1 MGQTGF
7 MATLPKVPAR
17 TYAPFGLAVLVVTL
31 FSAYTAYRSSVVID
45 HERYF
50 WLDDD
55 QMISMR
61 YARNLA
67 EGQGLVWNAGERVE
81 GYSNFGWVVVMAGVH
96 LLPLSDAKTALVIR
110 IINWGLAIALLLLA
124 RRLLRRL
131 VPDSGLE
138 AAILL
143 LVLSVC
149 ADVVFWSANGT
160 EFTLIGVLF
169 LWVVDRLFEESTT
182 KRPRVATYAVLGVLV
197 CIRADGLHLWLAA
210 ALLALGLWRSRRGLA
225 LLALSLL
232 PVVAH
237 LLFRRAYYGLWL
249 PNTYYLKVDSVPG
262 KLPSGLGYSLGFAIH
277 YCLPLLLALLG
288 AIISRQR
295 WRWLLLGG
303 IGISLAYVV
312 GVGGDVYPHFRFLAH
327 EVPVLL
333 VLALACTRDMG
344 VRARPIRPILEAGL
358 ALTVILA
365 TGLLT
370 RNSVISKNGSPLIGT
385 TVGVTIRN
393 NAGAQDRVAVLA
405 AGAVGY
411 FSRRPMIDL
420 LGKSDPQVARLP
432 GLPFGGAGHNK
443 YDPGFS
449 FGRGADLLVYGF
461 GPDEARQLTGS
472 GYNAAVAHDPTFVRE
487 FLPNSLAVSVLSSR
501 GYIYFRGSSG
511 AARRDAWRLPVIER

>member
-1 MGQTGF
+1 
-7 MATLPKVPAR
+7 
-17 TYAPFGLAVLVVTL
+17 
-31 FSAYTAYRSSVVID
+31 
-45 HERYF
+45 
-50 WLDDD
+50 
-55 QMISMR
+55 
-61 YARNLA
+61 
-67 EGQGLVWNAGERVE
+67 LVWNAGERVE
-81 GYSNFGWVVVMAGVH
+81 GYSNFGWVMVMAGVH

-232 PVVAH
+232 PLVAH

-262 KLPSGLGYSLGFAIH
+262 KLQSGLGYSLGFAIH

-288 AIISRQR
+288 AITGRQR

-303 IGISLAYVV
+303 LAISLAYVV

-370 RNSVISKNGSPLIGT
+370 RNSVISKNGNPLIGT
-385 TVGVTIRN
+385 TIGVTIRN

-420 LGKSDPQVARLP
+420 LGKNDPHVARLQ
-432 GLPFGGAGHNK
+432 GLAFGGAGHNK

-449 FGRGADLLVYGF
+449 FGRGADLLVYGY
-461 GPDEARQLTGS
+461 GPNEARKLTGS
-472 GYNAAVAHDPTFVRE
+472 GYNAAVARDPTFVRE
-487 FLPNSLAVSVLSSR
+487 FLPNSLVVSALSSR

>member
-7 MATLPKVPAR
+7 MARLSKVTAR
-17 TYAPFGLAVLVVTL
+17 ECAPLCLAVLVVTL
-31 FSAYTAYRSSVVID
+31 FSAYAAYRSSIVLD

-61 YARNLA
+61 YARNLV

-81 GYSNFGWVVVMAGVH
+81 GYSNFGWVMVMAGVH
-96 LLPLSDAKTALVIR
+96 LLPLSDAKTALVIEVL
-110 IINWGLAIALLLLA
+110 NWGLAVALLLLA

-131 VPDSGLE
+131 VPDRGLE
-138 AAILL
+138 AAILM
-143 LVLSVC
+143 LVLPVC

-169 LWVVDRLFEESTT
+169 LWVVDRLFEESATE
-182 KRPRVATYAVLGVLV
+182 RPRALTYGVLGVLA
-197 CIRADGLHLWLAA
+197 CIRADGLHVWLAA

-237 LLFRRAYYGLWL
+237 LLFRHAYYGIWL

-262 KLPSGLGYSLGFAIH
+262 KLHAGLGYSLGFAIH

-288 AIISRQR
+288 AITSRQR

-344 VRARPIRPILEAGL
+344 RPARPIRPLLGAGL

-370 RNSVISKNGSPLIGT
+370 RNSVISKNGSPLICT
-385 TVGVTIRN
+385 TIGVTIRN
-393 NAGAQDRVAVLA
+393 NADAWDRVAVLV

-411 FSRRPMIDL
+411 FSRHPMIDL
-420 LGKSDPQVARLP
+420 LGKSDPHIARLP
-432 GLPFGGAGHNK
+432 GLAFGGAGHNK

-449 FGRGADLLVYGF
+449 LGRGADLLVYGF
-461 GPDEARQLTGS
+461 GPNQARQLRGS

-487 FLPNSLAVSVLSSR
+487 FLPNSLVVSALSSR

>member
-7 MATLPKVPAR
+7 MATLPKVTGR
-17 TYAPFGLAVLVVTL
+17 RCAPLCLAVLAVTL
-31 FSAYTAYRSSVVID
+31 FSAYAAYRSSIVLD

-81 GYSNFGWVVVMAGVH
+81 GYSNFGWVMVMAGVH
-96 LLPLSDAKTALVIR
+96 LLPFSDAKTALVIR
-110 IINWGLAIALLLLA
+110 VINWGLAVVLLLLA

-131 VPDSGLE
+131 VPDGGLE

-143 LVLSVC
+143 LMLSVC

-160 EFTLIGVLF
+160 EFTVISVLF
-169 LWVVDRLFEESTT
+169 LWVVDRLFEESATQ
-182 KRPRVATYAVLGVLV
+182 RPRVATYGVLGVLA

-237 LLFRRAYYGLWL
+237 LLFRRAYYGVWL

-262 KLPSGLGYSLGFAIH
+262 KLHAGLGYSLGFAIH
-277 YCLPLLLALLG
+277 YCIPLLLALLG
-288 AIISRQR
+288 AITSRQR

-333 VLALACTRDMG
+333 VLALACARNMG
-344 VRARPIRPILEAGL
+344 RRARPVRPILGAGL

-385 TVGVTIRN
+385 TIGVTIRN
-393 NAGAQDRVAVLA
+393 NAGTQDRVAVLA

-420 LGKSDPQVARLP
+420 LGKNDPHVARLP
-432 GLPFGGAGHNK
+432 GLAYGGAGHNK
-443 YDPGFS
+443 YEPGFS
-449 FGRGADLLVYGF
+449 FGRGADLLVYGY
-461 GPDEARQLTGS
+461 GPNQARQLTGS

-487 FLPNSLAVSVLSSR
+487 FLPNSLVVSALSSR
-501 GYIYFRGSSG
+501 GYIYFRGSSA